1 MKPLFNVSTAM
12 LLLAM
17 SFPVTAQEDI
27 HPELTAKY
35 SLDMGVFYPERSLAF
50 GAGAT
55 APGDGTIDFGGQ
67 FGLDRK
73 DELLEIDFQWRF
85 GEKWSLSAQHFQVS
99 GERSAFL
106 EENLEW
112 NNVVFSRGTNAQAST
127 DFTLYR
133 LFFARS
139 LTDGGKTDFGLGA
152 GLHWL
157 EIGAGIEGSILVNN
171 TVVFSR
177 ESVKASSP
185 LPNIGAWYSYSLSPR
200 WVIKARGDWF
210 GASIDEYDGSLV
222 NFQAGIN
229 FALFKHGGIGVA
241 YNFVELDV
249 DVDNNLW
256 NGSANLTYEG
266 PFAFISVYW

>member
-1 MKPLFNVSTAM
+1 MKTSFNVSAAL

-27 HPELTAKY
+27 HPELKAKY
-35 SLDMGVFYPERSLAF
+35 SLDVGVFYPERSMSF
-50 GAGAT
+50 GAGVT
-55 APGDGTIDFGGQ
+55 APDENSVDFGGQ
-67 FGLDRK
+67 FGLDKK
-73 DELLEIDFQWRF
+73 DELFEVDFQWRF
-85 GEKWSLSAQHFQVS
+85 GEKWSLAAQYFEAS
-99 GERSAFL
+99 GERSAVL
-106 EENLEW
+106 EEDLEW
-112 NNVVFSRGTNAQAST
+112 NDVVFSRNTNARAST
-127 DFTLYR
+127 DFTLYQ

-157 EIGAGIEGSILVNN
+157 EIGAEIEGSILVNN
-171 TVVFSR
+171 TVTFSR
-177 ESVKASSP
+177 ESVRASSP

-200 WVIKARGDWF
+200 WAIKARGDWF
-210 GASIDEYDGSLV
+210 GASIDEYDGRLV

-229 FALFKHGGIGVA
+229 FAWFKNGGIGVA

-249 DVDNNLW
+249 DVDNAVW
-256 NGSANLTYEG
+256 NGSADLTYEG